1 MILSKINKD
10 IKIDYQEKDFP
21 EITAQ
26 YLSCDKIKSY
36 TGWKATTPIEEGIS
50 NSIKMYTKMYNPFA
64 PGLGLSK
71 SNKIME
77 KVYAKG
83 SYLNELPP
91 SDYQLDN

>member
-1 MILSKINKD
+1 MDSNLKIN
-10 IKIDYQEKDFP
+10 YVEKDFP

-36 TGWKATTPIEEGIS
+36 TGWKASTSLEKGIEE
-50 NSIKMYTKMYNPFA
+50 SINMYKKILPTKS
-64 PGLGLSK
+64 L
-71 SNKIME
+71 ME
-77 KVYAKG
+77 KVYVKG